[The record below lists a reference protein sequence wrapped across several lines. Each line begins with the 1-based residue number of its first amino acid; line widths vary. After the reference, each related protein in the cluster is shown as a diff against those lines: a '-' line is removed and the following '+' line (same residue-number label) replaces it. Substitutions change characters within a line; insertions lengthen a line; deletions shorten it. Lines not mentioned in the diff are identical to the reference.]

1 MSEEYALEL
10 SNITKTFPGVKALDH
25 VSFGVKK
32 GTVHSLVGE
41 NGAGKS
47 TLMKVINGMHK
58 ANEGTVAVH
67 GKVENITSPGMAEK
81 LGIAMIFQELV
92 YVPGLTVA
100 ENLCLGHHPT
110 TKLGLVD
117 WKKINREAQEL
128 LDREGIHV
136 KATTVMAEVPISD
149 AQMIEI
155 AKATNKGANIVIM
168 DEPTSSLTQH
178 ESERLFAKI
187 HELRKN
193 NCAVIYISHKME
205 EVFELSDYITIMRDG
220 HSIQTGPISEF
231 DEKKVISAMVGR
243 EVENIDPVKKGEPG
257 KVLLEVKDLNAGRTT
272 RNINLKLR
280 AGEIVG
286 MAGLVGAGRTETV
299 RAICGLDPFESGELV
314 LDGKTY
320 TSMTVKEA
328 INNGLVMATEDR
340 RKYGIIPCR
349 SIKENISLPNLKSL
363 CKAGFLNKKKE
374 KEEVQDYFKRLRI
387 KANSM
392 NVDAYT
398 LSGGNQPL
406 SVSWSYTLFRSYPT
420 PPYFA
425 PYCS

>member
-128 LDREGIHV
+128 LDREGIRV

-178 ESERLFAKI
+178 ESERLICKDSRA
-187 HELRKN
+187 
-193 NCAVIYISHKME
+193 
-205 EVFELSDYITIMRDG
+205 
-220 HSIQTGPISEF
+220 SE
-231 DEKKVISAMVGR
+231 KQ
-243 EVENIDPVKKGEPG
+243 
-257 KVLLEVKDLNAGRTT
+257 LCCDL
-272 RNINLKLR
+272 
-280 AGEIVG
+280 
-286 MAGLVGAGRTETV
+286 
-299 RAICGLDPFESGELV
+299 
-314 LDGKTY
+314 
-320 TSMTVKEA
+320 
-328 INNGLVMATEDR
+328 
-340 RKYGIIPCR
+340 
-349 SIKENISLPNLKSL
+349 
-363 CKAGFLNKKKE
+363 
-374 KEEVQDYFKRLRI
+374 YF
-387 KANSM
+387 
-392 NVDAYT
+392 
-398 LSGGNQPL
+398 P
-406 SVSWSYTLFRSYPT
+406 
-420 PPYFA
+420 
-425 PYCS
+425 